1 VAGGNV
7 QRDFISKEDSSSPTA
22 STKSVL
28 LTSVVDASKERDV
41 AIIDVPDAFIQT
53 RVNKEKNRV
62 HISIAGKVVE
72 WLVETAPEV
81 YAYYVYYDKR
91 GTSTMIV
98 ECFNAIYGTM
108 VAGLLYYRKFTGSL
122 KKHGYTMNPCD
133 PCVWN
138 KDING
143 KQCTI
148 VFHVDDCRISHVDP
162 RVIDKT
168 MVFTDGSGKMIVA

>member
-1 VAGGNV
+1 M
-7 QRDFISKEDSSSPTA
+7 SKEDSSSPTA
-22 STKSVL
+22 ATKSVL

-41 AIIDVPDAFIQT
+41 AIIDTQ
-53 RVNKEKNRV
+53 VNEEKNQV
-62 HISIAGKVVE
+62 HIRISGKVVE

-81 YAYYVYYDKR
+81 YADFVYYEKR
-91 GTSTMIV
+91 GTPTMIV
-98 ECFNAIYGTM
+98 ECYNAIYGTM
-108 VAGLLYYRKFTGSL
+108 VAGLLYYRKFTSSL
-122 KKHGYTMNPCD
+122 KKHGYTMNPYD

-143 KQCTI
+143 KQFSI
-148 VFHVDDCRISHVDP
+148 VFHVNDCKISHVDP